1 MTSYIFYV
9 RLINQYYIDYLQEV
23 MFLRHENWAIKKRKS
38 RERRTLKKSH
48 KEMSK
53 RIREEKKKKLFIEE
67 KIIIQGRAGSFIVN
81 NDGIIYELEIVEF
94 SELSIRYIYK
104 GEEYNFSKI
113 NLKEFRKVIIMGDKI
128 TPNIPVLAC

>member
-1 MTSYIFYV
+1 
-9 RLINQYYIDYLQEV
+9 